1 MDKYGSQ
8 MKKKVFGA
16 ILILSFI
23 LAGCAQV
30 RVYSSKPAIQNVSN
44 AHYDAQFE
52 PQLAEGKHYFN
63 AFRLVIT
70 NKTEKDLVLDWSK
83 TYYLINGRRNGQFGW
98 EGMTFEELRGIK
110 GQPFVTIGPENT
122 LSTVVFPL
130 KLIAWEQYRR
140 GGSARKQDSKPEES
154 FYPGV
159 IPEGENGISLYVK
172 QDDKVIQERITFNIT
187 LEILKK

>member
-8 MKKKVFGA
+8 VKKKIFGG

-30 RVYSSKPAIQNVSN
+30 RVYSSNPASQSISN
-44 AHYDAQFE
+44 AYYDAEYE

-70 NKTEKDLVLDWSK
+70 NKTDKDLALDWSK
-83 TYYLINGRRNGQFGW
+83 TYYLLNGRRNGQFGW
-98 EGMTFEELRGIK
+98 EKMSFEELKGIK
-110 GQPFVTIGPENT
+110 DQPFVTIGPENT

-130 KLIAWEQYRR
+130 KLIAWEEYTR
-140 GGSARKQDSKPEES
+140 GGTRKQDSKPEES

-159 IPEGENGISLYVK
+159 IPEGENGISLYIK
-172 QDDKVIQERITFNIT
+172 QGDKVIQERITFNIT
-187 LEILKK
+187 LEVLRK

>member
-1 MDKYGSQ
+1 MNKYGGQ
-8 MKKKVFGA
+8 LKKKVFGP
-16 ILILSFI
+16 ILILLFI

-30 RVYSSKPAIQNVSN
+30 RVYSSNPAIRNVSN
-44 AHYDAQFE
+44 VYYDAEFE
-52 PQLAEGKHYFN
+52 PQLAEGRHYFN

-70 NKTEKDLVLDWSK
+70 NKTDKDLVLDWTK
-83 TYYLINGRRNGQFGW
+83 TYYLLNGRRNGQFGW
-98 EGMTFEELRGIK
+98 DEMSFEQLQGIK
-110 GQPFVTIGPENT
+110 DQPLVTIRPENT

-140 GGSARKQDSKPEES
+140 GGSGRQQDSKPEES

-159 IPEGENGISLYVK
+159 LPEGESGISLYVK
-172 QDDKVIQERITFNIT
+172 QANKVIQERLTCNIT